1 MKFFA
6 FVVTLIAATGIAASL
21 AQEIKIDNLE
31 AAGLKV
37 TGITVEVIKQC
48 DATYSSNDKNKDGV
62 LDRVCVG
69 LEYNVCDPDGVAVAF
84 NKYQQEGKVCRSYQ
98 CAGPNDIVAG
108 PVPLCD

>member
-21 AQEIKIDNLE
+21 AQELKIDNLA

-37 TGITVEVIKQC
+37 TGITVQVIKKC
-48 DATYSSNDKNKDGV
+48 DATYSPNDRNKDGV

-69 LEYNVCDPDGVAVAF
+69 LEYNVCNPNGVAVAY
-84 NKYQQEGKVCRSYQ
+84 NAYQQAGKVCKAYQ
-98 CAGPNDIVAG
+98 CVPPNTVAVQ
-108 PVPLCD
+108 PAVVCD